1 MKHLVSFFVIIL
13 ITFSFNNA
21 KSQDQLVA
29 YIDMEK
35 VMNETVAGKSLI
47 QQLEKI
53 HKKNSEQVNR
63 YIIFV
68 FIFYLRVLLS
78 FHIIYLWFF

>member
-13 ITFSFNNA
+13 ITFCFNNA
-21 KSQDQLVA
+21 KSDDLLVA
-29 YIDMEK
+29 YINMEK

-53 HKKNSEQVNR
+53 HKKNISEFSKAEKDFKNQESLILSQKN
-63 YIIFV
+63 I
-68 FIFYLRVLLS
+68 LLE
-78 FHIIYLWFF
+78 